1 MPSLTARLIAVSV
14 IALSSAAWADDSPDT
29 IVVTAT
35 RSEQPLSRIGQTIS
49 VIDQET
55 ITTRQTDTVADLL
68 RTVPGVT
75 IARNGGVGGTT
86 SVFIRG
92 AESDQTVALIDGIK
106 LNDPS
111 APGGGFNF
119 GDLMVGNI
127 ARIEV
132 LRGSQS
138 VLWGSQAIGGVIN
151 MITIPPSDTLKI
163 NVRGEYGYRNTG
175 QIVGNVSGKSGPL
188 SASVGAGYF
197 RTDGISAFDEQL
209 GGKEKD
215 GYRNYGANAN
225 FNLAL
230 SEDISVDLRGWYSH
244 GRNGF
249 DGFPAPTFAFAD
261 TPEYGT
267 TRELVGYAGLNAA
280 LLDGH
285 FHNRL
290 GFAYTDTRRRNYD
303 PTQGSAP
310 DFAANGRNE
319 RIEYQGNY
327 DIGDGWQATFGAEN
341 ERSHFSTSSGGP
353 ATTAHATITSV
364 YGQIVATPIAGLT
377 ATGGVRY
384 DHHNQ
389 FGGATTFGASG
400 VWTPNAGKTEL
411 RASYSEGFKAPTL
424 YQLLSE
430 YGNTLLRP
438 ETAKGWDAGITQRLL
453 DGAVEASATWFHRNS
468 RNLIN
473 FVSCPFPTPTT
484 GICTNR
490 PFGTYDNVAKAR
502 AQGVEL
508 TVALRPVEPLKVQ
521 ASYSF
526 TDSENRTPGSA
537 TFGKN
542 LARRPRQSV
551 NTSIDYRWPFGLSTG
566 ATLTH
571 VGTSFDNAANTRKL
585 EGYVLADLRASYPVT
600 KNIELYGRI
609 ENLFDD
615 HYETIFRYGTPGR
628 AAYAGVRLSY

>member
-1 MPSLTARLIAVSV
+1 
-14 IALSSAAWADDSPDT
+14 
-29 IVVTAT
+29 VV
-35 RSEQPLSRIGQTIS
+35 
-49 VIDQET
+49 
-55 ITTRQTDTVADLL
+55 
-68 RTVPGVT
+68 
-75 IARNGGVGGTT
+75 
-86 SVFIRG
+86 
-92 AESDQTVALIDGIK
+92 LIDGVK
-106 LNDPS
+106 LNNPAAPDS
-111 APGGGFNF
+111 AYNF
-119 GDLMVGNI
+119 GNLLVGDVSRVEI
-127 ARIEV
+127 
-132 LRGSQS
+132 LRGPQS

-163 NVRGEYGYRNTG
+163 NLRGEYGYRNTG

-209 GGKEKD
+209 GGTEKD

-225 FNLAL
+225 FNLKL
-230 SEDISVDLRGWYSH
+230 SDEISVDLRGWYSH
-244 GRNGF
+244 GRNDF
-249 DGFPAPTFAFAD
+249 DGFAPPTFSFGD
-261 TPEYGT
+261 TSEYGI

-280 LLDGH
+280 LLDGR

-303 PTQGSAP
+303 PSTGSAP
-310 DFAANGRNE
+310 DFLANGRNE
-319 RIEYQGNY
+319 RIEYQGSY
-327 DIGDGWQATFGAEN
+327 DISDGWQAMFGAEN
-341 ERSHFSTSSGGP
+341 ERSHFTTSSGFPPVTRGR
-353 ATTAHATITSV
+353 ATINSV
-364 YGQIVATPIAGLT
+364 YGQIVTTPLSGFT

-384 DHHNQ
+384 DHHDR

-424 YQLLSE
+424 YQLQSE
-430 YGNTLLRP
+430 YGNQLLQP
-438 ETAKGWDAGITQRLL
+438 EKAKGWDAGITQRLL
-453 DGAVEASATWFHRNS
+453 DGAIEASATWFHRKS

-473 FVSCPFPTPTT
+473 FISCTTLT

-508 TVALRPVEPLKVQ
+508 ALTLRPVEPLKVQ
-521 ASYSF
+521 ASYSW
-526 TDSENRTPGSA
+526 TDSENRTPGSSA
-537 TFGKN
+537 FGKD

-571 VGTSFDNAANTRKL
+571 IGSSFDNAANTRKL

-609 ENLFDD
+609 ENLFDE